1 MEVDPVTLAP
11 SDRLDEGLLEWANCL
26 GVHGLKTV
34 ADFLESSQNEVR
46 LNTHPHIP
54 VCCHGLGFNGV
65 IITILSH
72 IKSTNNCKKIMPL
85 LQIYVTVTDLCT
97 SLSQIYDV
105 VESHPIARGRG

>member
-1 MEVDPVTLAP
+1 MFKIWLRFSLFNALFKLQITLRVEVDPVTLAP

-65 IITILSH
+65 IVYLH
-72 IKSTNNCKKIMPL
+72 HHF
-85 LQIYVTVTDLCT
+85 
-97 SLSQIYDV
+97 
-105 VESHPIARGRG
+105 ESYLKY